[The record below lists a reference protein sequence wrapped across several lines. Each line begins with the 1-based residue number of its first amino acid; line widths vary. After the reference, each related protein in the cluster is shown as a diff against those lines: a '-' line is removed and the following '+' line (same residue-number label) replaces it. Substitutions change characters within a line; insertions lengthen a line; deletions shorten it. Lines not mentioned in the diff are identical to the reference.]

1 MKLLMKF
8 NVILLLLFGSGL
20 FAVSYLARQFLLD
33 NARTQVLQQAQ
44 LMVESA
50 RATREY
56 TSQELKPLLVRV
68 PDETDFIRQ
77 TVPAYSANTTF
88 DRLRKTYPEYSY
100 KEATLNPTN
109 PRDRAVEW
117 ETDIVDY
124 FRNNPDAKEVVGER
138 DTPTG
143 RSLYL
148 AHPMR
153 APKSCLECHSTPDK
167 APAKM
172 IATYGST
179 NGFGW
184 NENEVIAAQIVS
196 VPMTLPISIAGRAY
210 QKLLIYLVGI
220 FVLTVITIDMLL
232 YFIVIRPV
240 RRLSDYADQISKG
253 NTDLPELPVSG
264 SDEIAEVTGSFNR
277 MYRSLAKALR
287 LLEGD

>member
-8 NVILLLLFGSGL
+8 NLILLLLFGSGL
-20 FAVSYLARQFLLD
+20 FLVSYMAHQFLLD
-33 NARTQVLQQAQ
+33 NARKQVLQQAQ

-50 RATREY
+50 RSTREY

-68 PDETDFIRQ
+68 PDEPEFIRQ
-77 TVPAYSANTTF
+77 TVPAYSANSTF
-88 DRLRKTYPEYSY
+88 DRLRKTYPEYVY

-117 ETDIVDY
+117 ENDIISY
-124 FRNNPDAKEVVGER
+124 FRNNPAAKEIVGER
-138 DTPTG
+138 ETPTG

-153 APKSCLECHSTPDK
+153 APQACLECHSTPDK
-167 APAKM
+167 APPKM

-184 NENEVIAAQIVS
+184 TPDEVVAAQIVS
-196 VPMTLPISIAGRAY
+196 VPMTLPVSIADRAY
-210 QKLLIYLVGI
+210 QRLLIYLIGM
-220 FVLTVITIDMLL
+220 FLITIVTIDSLL

-240 RRLSDYADQISKG
+240 RRLSDYAERISKG
-253 NTDLPELPVSG
+253 QTDLPELPVSG
-264 SDEIAEVTGSFNR
+264 RDEIAEVTGSFNR

-287 LLEGD
+287 LLES